1 MRVAHVGGNE
11 GGPKA
16 KVNVYPL
23 CLTPARFYSLQEQFN
38 TLELA
43 VKLPH
48 LVTTIRSQGAAVEVK
63 YALDIP
69 HTPSLPYPPS
79 PTLPPLPSLPYPPSL
94 PSPPLPSLPLPLLQ
108 VKTMAAVLL
117 RRVFLQ
123 IEYKEMQEGINEDVL
138 RQCRA
143 ELLQA
148 IAEEPVAPVRR
159 KIGDAVAEMA
169 RASIGVCACMYI
181 HVCAYVCVC
190 VCVCSVGACICL

>member
-69 HTPSLPYPPS
+69 HT
-79 PTLPPLPSLPYPPSL
+79 
-94 PSPPLPSLPLPLLQ
+94 PPLPSLPLPLLQ